1 MARREVF
8 ALVALAALLLPAL
21 ATPVAMAESRHRSY
35 ADARED
41 TTIFFALLADSLDEA
56 ETLVQ
61 AAEETQGMAGD
72 DQDPVRTQ
80 ARELS
85 SLSSG
90 FSQELIEVI
99 GQRGTAPPR
108 LSDIQADLE
117 AVNEA
122 GQALA
127 QADIQRRANLSQVA
141 SLTEP
146 AQGDSTALTGA
157 LEALQTEL
165 GAIEALREAADR
177 LDERELDTTGLR
189 EALDGLETR
198 LIEEQPRI
206 EEALGRLRLPALLTF
221 SLDDR
226 HLALGDNLR
235 VKGLALAGGQPV
247 TQHEIEIRIGELT
260 RSRATDDEGRY
271 DSQVPLPVSLGAGA
285 YEVSAHGRINGTDVT
300 AGPIPITVDPLRPVL
315 RLEPATT
322 VLQERGP
329 LGVEGRLDRSP
340 LASEDQRVRVL
351 LDGRPVANLTTGPQG
366 SFEGAFNTSDK
377 AGGHHTLKARYASA
391 DARVAS
397 ADSQTISIFIPYT
410 QEERLERAAAASDPI
425 YTEFQFQGTG
435 LGLVTDALLAVILIG
450 LAVLVYYAGF
460 SSKQTRLAVARLVRN
475 FSFPRLVRFR
485 PATEAEKRR
494 ADPRNAFP
502 PEGVSGGGWGSAEL
516 FASFVEGVRR
526 WEAVPRSLT
535 HRELAT
541 WLVEHGVGQQ
551 TARRLAL
558 HYERVRYS
566 PQHAA
571 EDEEALWRALVE
583 AWRAFVDA
591 QPDLGDKPWPKVRPA
606 PPRADG
612 TAR

>member
-1 MARREVF
+1 MARREVL

-21 ATPVAMAESRHRSY
+21 ASPVAMAESRHRSY
-35 ADARED
+35 ADASED
-41 TTIFFALLADSLDEA
+41 TSIFFALLADSLDQAEA
-56 ETLVQ
+56 L
-61 AAEETQGMAGD
+61 ARAGEETQGMGGD
-72 DQDPVRTQ
+72 GQDPVQAQ
-80 ARELS
+80 ARELA

-99 GQRGTAPPR
+99 GERGTAPPR
-108 LSDIQADLE
+108 LADIQADLE
-117 AVNEA
+117 AVNQA

-127 QADIQRRANLSQVA
+127 QADVQRRANLSQVA

-177 LDERELDTTGLR
+177 LDDRQLDTTGLR
-189 EALDGLETR
+189 EALDDLEDR
-198 LIEEQPRI
+198 LVEERPRI
-206 EEALGRLRLPALLTF
+206 EQALARLRLPALLTF

-247 TQHEIEIRIGELT
+247 TQHEIEIRIGQLT
-260 RSRATDDEGRY
+260 RLRATDDEGRY
-271 DSQVPLPVSLGAGA
+271 DSQVPLPVDLGAGG
-285 YEVSAHGRINGTDVT
+285 YEVTAHGHINGTNVT
-300 AGPIPITVDPLRPVL
+300 AGPIPITVDPLRPGL

-329 LGVEGRLDRSP
+329 LGVEGRLDLSP
-340 LASEDQRVRVL
+340 LVSEGHLVRVL

-366 SFEGAFNTSDK
+366 SFEDGFDTSTLP
-377 AGGHHTLKARYASA
+377 GGHHLLTARYPSN

-397 ADSQTISIFIPYT
+397 ADSQPTSIFIPYT
-410 QEERLERAAAASDPI
+410 QEERLERAAVSDPTF
-425 YTEFQFQGTG
+425 TEFQFQGTG
-435 LGLVTDALLAVILIG
+435 LGLVTDALLAVILVG
-450 LAVLVYYAGF
+450 LAVLVYYAAF
-460 SSKQTRLAVARLVRN
+460 SSKETRLAVARLVRN
-475 FSFPRLVRFR
+475 LSFPSLVRFR

-502 PEGVSGGGWGSAEL
+502 PEGVGGRGWGSAEL
-516 FASFVEGVRR
+516 FAAFVDGVRR

-535 HRELAT
+535 HRELAG
-541 WLVEHGVGQQ
+541 WLVEHGVSRQ

-566 PQHAA
+566 PQHGA
-571 EDEEALWRALVE
+571 EDEEALWRALAE

-591 QPDLGDKPWPKVRPA
+591 QPDLGDKPWPKVMPR
-606 PPRADG
+606 PPRGQAG
-612 TAR
+612 RG